1 MSNSNSVVA
10 CGGSDDDRR
19 SLRERM
25 LADLKLRGMAKRT
38 IDGYL
43 REVRKLACYYNA
55 SPDLLTEQQV
65 GDYLLHLVNRNYA
78 PGSLRVAYSGIKFF
92 YKYTEPRDWDVLRKL
107 RIPKQKTLPSVLTIQ
122 EVHQIIGATQ
132 QFHHAAFFWTLY
144 SLGLRLEEGL
154 NLQPADLDAAR
165 MMVHIHRGKGAKDR
179 YLPLPTST
187 LHILRKYWSTHRHPG
202 LLFPARGQD
211 GKAMPHA
218 TRPMGGST
226 VQGCMK
232 LVVQKLGIQ
241 KNISPHT
248 LRHSMASH
256 LFEAGVSLCW
266 LMKFLGHANLQTTL
280 VYLHLTDDGEEV
292 GRDQL
297 NAVAQPGTLFD
308 EHFQKAKKGKSKT
321 EKRQPEKNRKNKPEE
336 NSDKKQAKPPKN
348 GSKKA
353 RKKGPKTRKGSRK
366 QRGKRKGN

>member
-1 MSNSNSVVA
+1 MSDSKSVSS
-10 CGGSDDDRR
+10 CGGSDDDSL

-25 LADLKLRGMAKRT
+25 ERDLQFRGLSKRT
-38 IDGYL
+38 RDGYL
-43 REVRKLACYYNA
+43 REVRKLACYYKT
-55 SPDLLTEQQV
+55 SPDKLTEQQV
-65 GDYLLHLVNRNYA
+65 GDYFLHLINRKLA

-92 YKYTEPRDWDVLRKL
+92 YKYTEPRDWEVLRKL

-122 EVHQIIGATQ
+122 EVHQIIAATR

-144 SLGLRLEEGL
+144 TLGLRLEEGL
-154 NLQPADLDAAR
+154 NLQPADLDAER

-179 YLPLPTST
+179 YLPLPQST
-187 LHILRKYWSTHRHPG
+187 LQILRTYWSTHRHPK
-202 LLFPARGQD
+202 LLFPSRGQD
-211 GKAMPHA
+211 RRSAAKA

-232 LVVQKLGIQ
+232 LVVQKLGLQ

-266 LMKFLGHANLQTTL
+266 LKKFLGHASLQTTL

-297 NAVAQPGTLFD
+297 NAVAEPGTLF
-308 EHFQKAKKGKSKT
+308 EQHIQAAKNQK
-321 EKRQPEKNRKNKPEE
+321 RK
-336 NSDKKQAKPPKN
+336 A
-348 GSKKA
+348 KKA
-353 RKKGPKTRKGSRK
+353 RKK
-366 QRGKRKGN
+366 RGKRKGN

>member
-10 CGGSDDDRR
+10 CGGADDDPR

-25 LADLKLRGMAKRT
+25 LQDLQFRGMSQRT
-38 IDGYL
+38 RDGYL
-43 REVRKLACYYNA
+43 REVRKLAIYYNT
-55 SPDLLTEQQV
+55 SPDKLTEQQV
-65 GDYLLHLVNRNYA
+65 GDYLLHLIDRNYA

-92 YKYTEPRDWDVLRKL
+92 YKFTEPRDWDVLRKL
-107 RIPKQKTLPSVLTIQ
+107 RIPKQKTLPSVLTIH
-122 EVHQIIGATQ
+122 EVHQIIAGTQ

-144 SLGLRLEEGL
+144 TLGLRLEEGL
-154 NLQPADLDAAR
+154 NLQPRDLDATR
-165 MMVHIHRGKGAKDR
+165 MMVHVHRGKGAKDR

-187 LHILRKYWSTHRHPG
+187 LNVLRVYWTTHRHPT

-211 GKAMPHA
+211 GNAMPDA

-232 LVVQKLGIQ
+232 LVVQKLGLQ

-266 LMKFLGHANLQTTL
+266 LKKFLGHASLQTTL
-280 VYLHLTDDGEEV
+280 MYLHLTDDGEEV

-297 NAVAQPGTLFD
+297 NVVAQPGTLFD
-308 EHFQKAKKGKSKT
+308 AHFHAAKAKKD
-321 EKRQPEKNRKNKPEE
+321 KNKP
-336 NSDKKQAKPPKN
+336 DKNRPDKSKVEKDKPAKHKKKRKSEAKRKKNEAKPRKEE
-348 GSKKA
+348 
-353 RKKGPKTRKGSRK
+353 RKK
-366 QRGKRKGN
+366 RGKRKSN